1 MTQQDLVRE
10 KIRQFIRTYL
20 HQCDFDNETLEHISS
35 LLMLKGKIF
44 NDDAVFTWAEF
55 NYYVSSIFDTG
66 FDRDIARIACS
77 AAIEWLILATDILDD
92 LTDQDLNGDILT
104 KISQSQAVTLSSVL
118 LMESLHL
125 IDQYN
130 RHSLPLVINLLR
142 KAARGQVK
150 DLSFT
155 LRPEHIP
162 NEEDYFNLISL
173 KSVSLT
179 RLVFQLNQ
187 QEDCLFWD
195 QIATLI
201 GYSGQIRN
209 DINDIF
215 NDTKNDII
223 ENKATL
229 PLIKAMEASQS
240 KDGNWLLNQMRSV
253 HSIKDQGK
261 LKIIREYV
269 QKSGA
274 IDYCTIL
281 SKVYINKAIKMLK
294 GYQHT
299 HEKKTALSNLINFL
313 GDDQH

>member
-1 MTQQDLVRE
+1 MTKRDLVRE
-10 KIRQFIRTYL
+10 KIRQFIKAYL
-20 HQCDFDNETLEHISS
+20 HQCELNHVTMKHISS

-44 NDDAVFTWAEF
+44 NDDSVFTWAEF
-55 NYYVSSIFDTG
+55 NYYVSSIFDDG
-66 FDRDIARIACS
+66 SDRETARIACS
-77 AAIEWLILATDILDD
+77 AAVEGLILATDILDD
-92 LTDQDLNGDILT
+92 LTDQDPNGDILT
-104 KISQSQAVTLSSVL
+104 KLSQSQAVTLSSVL

-130 RHSLPLVINLLR
+130 KHALPLVMNQLR
-142 KAARGQVK
+142 RAARGQVL

-155 LRPEHIP
+155 FRPEHMP

-187 QEDCLFWD
+187 QEDYLFWD
-195 QIATLI
+195 QVATLI

-261 LKIIREYV
+261 LKMIREYI

-281 SKVYINKAIKMLK
+281 SKIYLNKAIKMLK
-294 GYQHT
+294 EYQQT
-299 HEKKTALSNLINFL
+299 SKKKTALFNLINFL
-313 GDDQH
+313 GDGYH

>member
-1 MTQQDLVRE
+1 MTKHDLVRE
-10 KIRQFIRTYL
+10 KIRQFIKAYL
-20 HQCDFDNETLEHISS
+20 HQCDLNHETMKHISS

-55 NYYVSSIFDTG
+55 NYYVSSIFDDG
-66 FDRDIARIACS
+66 SDRETARIACS
-77 AAIEWLILATDILDD
+77 AAVEGLILATDILDD
-92 LTDQDLNGDILT
+92 LTDQDPNGDILT
-104 KISQSQAVTLSSVL
+104 KLSQSQAVTLSSVL

-130 RHSLPLVINLLR
+130 KHALPSVMNQLR
-142 KAARGQVK
+142 RAARGQVL

-155 LRPEHIP
+155 FRPEHMP

-187 QEDCLFWD
+187 QEDYLFWD
-195 QIATLI
+195 QVATLI

-261 LKIIREYV
+261 LKMIREYI

-281 SKVYINKAIKMLK
+281 SKVYLNKAIKMLK
-294 GYQHT
+294 EYQQT
-299 HEKKTALSNLINFL
+299 SKKKTALFNLINFL
-313 GDDQH
+313 GDGYH